1 MIRLRSF
8 VIGKKKI
15 MSEKNDN
22 RNFDA
27 RIGDLCERACRHYT
41 PAYTAFLTP
50 EEHLAAEKLA
60 SGYPDLFVLAFGGF
74 MHAERAVLGF
84 FPSDIYLAPEKHDR
98 TDARFAEYEAE
109 SGIAYLKIIG
119 SGFVN
124 FDHRD
129 VLGSVMATGLKR
141 EAVGDIYVSDDA
153 KYAYLAVLQTVVPF
167 LCDSLTGIGRDKV
180 RVKQITADELP
191 ERTERFADLSLTL
204 ASLRLDALLSGVLNL
219 SREQAKKLVSS
230 GRVSLNH
237 AECTS
242 VDRAFNEGDTVSV
255 KGHGKFLVESFLG
268 KTQKDRLRVIVR
280 KYL

>member
-1 MIRLRSF
+1 
-8 VIGKKKI
+8 

-153 KYAYLAVLQTVVPF
+153 KYAYLAVFVRQSYRYRPRQGACEADNGGRAARKNRA
-167 LCDSLTGIGRDKV
+167 LCRSVADACVAAV
-180 RVKQITADELP
+180 R
-191 ERTERFADLSLTL
+191 
-204 ASLRLDALLSGVLNL
+204 
-219 SREQAKKLVSS
+219 
-230 GRVSLNH
+230 
-237 AECTS
+237 
-242 VDRAFNEGDTVSV
+242 RAAFGS
-255 KGHGKFLVESFLG
+255 VESVAGTGEKVGFFG
-268 KTQKDRLRVIVR
+268 TRQSQSRRMHVGRSRV
-280 KYL
+280 